1 MGYLRFLKNYRS
13 VDNLSDRFAKILQR
27 YGISGNSLR
36 QNIRAFV
43 ETANHYQMVPTFPTT
58 AQVLARHRK
67 FFQNFD
73 PEQVEFAIHGYY
85 HQDYTMLSTASQ
97 KEQMIRALF
106 TFQENNVPVHGFR
119 FPYLRVNRQVLELL
133 NDLPLIYDSSF
144 PFWWAVDLPHNQDEA
159 QVLRKMEEQY
169 TPFSPAEKLI
179 LPYFIGKL
187 VELPVSLPDDDI
199 LVDRVNRLDLRE
211 IFSHWLTILQQTM
224 ERGDLFILQLHPERF
239 EILKPVLTDLLAEVQ
254 RNSSH
259 IWMAPLR
266 EIARWW
272 KVRRHVQMEYD
283 VLENNRI
290 KLYLKRPVELEYE
303 CLNYHVQLQVKIVGM
318 LKSEFN
324 FEEIIIPISRIP
336 LIGVSREVSPEFKEM
351 LLNLGF
357 YYVENPPEKEQFSV
371 YFETTPQMS
380 SEAEWLK
387 DFLTR
392 LDQPL
397 LRFNHWPGQHRSAFA
412 VTGDID
418 AITAQD
424 FFSRVYG
431 R

>member
-1 MGYLRFLKNYRS
+1 M
-13 VDNLSDRFAKILQR
+13 DNLSDRFAKILQR

-43 ETANHYQMVPTFPTT
+43 ETANRYQAVPTFPTT

-67 FFQNFD
+67 FFQDFD

-85 HQDYTMLSTASQ
+85 HQDYTMLATASQ

-106 TFQENNVPVHGFR
+106 TFQENNIPVHGFR
-119 FPYLRVNRQVLELL
+119 FPYLRVNHQVLGIL
-133 NDLPLIYDSSF
+133 NDMPLIYDSSF
-144 PFWWAVDLPHNQDEA
+144 PFWWPVALPQDQDGT
-159 QVLRKMEEQY
+159 QVLQKMEEQY
-169 TPFSPAEKLI
+169 TPFSPAEKFT

-199 LVDRVNRLDLRE
+199 LVDRVNQLSLRD
-211 IFSHWLTILQQTM
+211 IFSFWLTILQQTM

-254 RNSSH
+254 RNSTH
-259 IWMAPLR
+259 VWMAPLR

-272 KVRRHVQMEYD
+272 KVRRQVLVEYD
-283 VLENNRI
+283 ILENNRI
-290 KLYLKRPVELEYE
+290 KLHLKRPVELEYE

-324 FEEIIIPISRIP
+324 FEEIILPISRIP
-336 LIGVSREVSPEFKEM
+336 LIGVSRQVSREFKEM
-351 LLNLGF
+351 LFNLGF
-357 YYVENPPEKEQFSV
+357 YYVENPPEWERFSV
-371 YFETTPQMS
+371 YFDKDPVVI
-380 SEAEWLK
+380 SEIKWLE
-387 DFLTR
+387 DFLEH

-397 LRFNHWPGQHRSAFA
+397 MRFHLWPGSHRSAFA